1 MGKISRAALITALG
15 LGAGRVIGF
24 GREVFVAMLFG
35 LTQQMDVYA
44 ITFVLVGIPGAIII
58 NSLQAA
64 LVPAMSKTEGVDK
77 SRILSGSICVAF
89 CALSLGAIVLIYW
102 IDDLIRWMRTS
113 SDLDMVR
120 QAQQL
125 VLMFLPYY
133 FFNAFSQ
140 LGYGGF
146 QAAKQFRN
154 NAFLPLVSPLVAMLA
169 LVFFYE
175 KGNVL
180 IVALAV
186 SLGAFVEFVFVVVVL
201 SRGGLYCLRYL
212 NLFSTNNKNLLSTAG
227 FLIPGGLVLAS
238 MPFLEQVFA
247 SEVGDG
253 ANAALAFGQRLP
265 SALNGLLASS
275 AGIAVLPFFSD
286 VVAKTG
292 SQSLSEALARY
303 TLKIFLGAL
312 VAAVILAASSPWI
325 VWALYER
332 GQFDPT
338 ATALVSSVQAAY
350 FLQLPGMI
358 VGQIYTRAAIAQGKS
373 GWLSILTV
381 ATVLL
386 QMVLAW
392 FLVSKIGVPGVGFA
406 AAAASALNAYALR
419 HLVMLAKDT

>member
-15 LGAGRVIGF
+15 LGTGRVIGL
-24 GREVFVAMLFG
+24 GREIFVAMLFG
-35 LTQQMDVYA
+35 ITQQMDVYA
-44 ITFVLVGIPGAIII
+44 ITFVLVGVPGAVII

-64 LVPAMSKTEGVDK
+64 LVPAISKAEGIDK

-125 VLMFLPYY
+125 VFMFLPYY

-154 NAFLPLVSPLVAMLA
+154 NAFLPLVSPLIAMLA

-186 SLGAFVEFVFVVVVL
+186 SLGALVEFVFVVIVL
-201 SRGGLYCLRYL
+201 RRAGLYCLRYL
-212 NLFSTNNKNLLSTAG
+212 TLFTTNNKNLLATAG
-227 FLIPGGLVLAS
+227 FLIPSGLVLSS
-238 MPFLEQVFA
+238 MPFFEQVFA
-247 SEVGDG
+247 SGVGEG
-253 ANAALAFGQRLP
+253 ANSALAFGQRLP
-265 SALNGLLASS
+265 LALNGLLASS
-275 AGIAVLPFFSD
+275 VGIAVLPFFSD
-286 VVAKTG
+286 VVSQTG
-292 SQSLSEALARY
+292 SQSLSKALARHAV
-303 TLKIFLGAL
+303 KIFFSAL
-312 VAAVILAASSPWI
+312 FVAVILAASSPWI

-332 GQFDPT
+332 GQFDST
-338 ATALVSSVQAAY
+338 ATSLVAAVQAAY

-358 VGQIYTRAAIAQGKS
+358 VGQIYTRAAIAQGKA
-373 GWLSILTV
+373 GWLSIVTL
-381 ATVLL
+381 ATVLV
-386 QMVLAW
+386 QIALAW
-392 FLVSKIGVPGVGFA
+392 FFVSKIGLPGVGFA
-406 AAAASALNAYALR
+406 AAAASAFNAYALR
-419 HLVMLAKDT
+419 HLVMLARDT